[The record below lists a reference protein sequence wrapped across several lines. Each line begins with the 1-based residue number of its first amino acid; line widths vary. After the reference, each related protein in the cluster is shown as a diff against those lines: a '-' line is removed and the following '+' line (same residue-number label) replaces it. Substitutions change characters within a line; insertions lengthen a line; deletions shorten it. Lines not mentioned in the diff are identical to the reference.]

1 LLDNQQIISKEFMDR
16 GFNRV
21 SMIKETRDNML
32 RVGYLKG
39 H

>member
-1 LLDNQQIISKEFMDR
+1 MDR

-39 H
+39 HWHTL